1 MLPNPIIKPKT
12 VNYFEVPPKMWKKIR
27 KLFPQ
32 VPRKRQR
39 GRPRA
44 DNRAVLNGIWY
55 VLWTGCQWKAVHK
68 DWFGVCSSV
77 LHERFQSWQ
86 QQGIFA
92 NIMRIMA
99 RFYARRRSVGWRWQS
114 IDSKSC
120 PAPLGGAQQGKSDG
134 SRQERQQ
141 NPFVG

>member
-1 MLPNPIIKPKT
+1 MLSNPIIKPKA

-32 VPRKRQR
+32 APQRRKR

-68 DWFGVCSSV
+68 DWFGVSSSV

-92 NIMRIMA
+92 KIPGLGFAFKTLTR
-99 RFYARRRSVGWRWQS
+99 VV
-114 IDSKSC
+114 
-120 PAPLGGAQQGKSDG
+120 PLGRSTIEDRDG
-134 SRQERQQ
+134 TLY
-141 NPFVG
+141 VD